1 MLSTGSMSNTPNSIK
16 KVTPLHEFGTIAL
29 IVGAT
34 MTALNIYPLNVYVCV
49 LANGLWLWCGWL
61 WREPSVIGLNFAMT
75 IIYVAGT
82 INVFLK

>member
-1 MLSTGSMSNTPNSIK
+1 MKNSPPVRK
-16 KVTPLHEFGTIAL
+16 PYQALAWLGTVVL
-29 IVGAT
+29 IMGAC

>member
-1 MLSTGSMSNTPNSIK
+1 MKNTLPVRK
-16 KVTPLHEFGTIAL
+16 PYQALAWFGTIAL